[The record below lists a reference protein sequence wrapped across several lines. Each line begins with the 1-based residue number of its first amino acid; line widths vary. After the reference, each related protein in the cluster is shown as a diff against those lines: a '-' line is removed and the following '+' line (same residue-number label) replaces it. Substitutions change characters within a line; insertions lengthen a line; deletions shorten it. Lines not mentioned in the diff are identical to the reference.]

1 MATIKWDS
9 AGLIPA
15 APEDTQFQIDTF
27 CHPLVSD
34 LVTRLNE
41 ATGDPLAALCD
52 PTFLASLETKYSTFL
67 TDDAYV
73 VSALAQPPRKR
84 IELDL
89 GKPCA
94 VYNWE
99 LLHYLP
105 LALGVYQTSKGF
117 FPEAQRTF
125 HLLFDPTTTDT
136 SVPAPQ
142 RYWRFLGFRD
152 DLGPTSMTK
161 AYDLLLRPESEL
173 SAEDRKTKTRLLQGF
188 LACESRPFEPYLAA
202 RSHPVSFQYYVVMK
216 YMDNHI
222 AWGDY
227 LFATPSME
235 RIGEATPHYVQVG
248 NLLGRR
254 PEKIPPLGRI
264 AAKSYTQLKKEG
276 LNTVI
281 GNALVDL
288 EGQLPFDLS
297 DAAPSTQFG
306 GGHALFSI
314 RKTPYFCIPPNAKL
328 LSYWDIVEDRLA
340 KIRNCQNL
348 QGKVQMLPLF
358 DPKIDPAL
366 LVKAAA
372 AGLDIDTVVTGIN
385 QPAGPVRKEVLFQK
399 ALDMAVELRNMG
411 NELQAVIDKG
421 DNEHLAAMRQYYD
434 TTLAAQ
440 TRGVRFLQWQ
450 HAQKSTNA
458 LIASRQTAI
467 TRYNNAVWALGKPSW
482 TGLSPDREPQTS
494 LDATAEITADNFDAF
509 LRAQTGNAMYT
520 KGPDLEPFSSPD
532 PKPAAQQSG
541 ASSSGELYL
550 NNAEKDQN
558 ERIGDIRD
566 KHLAASIADA
576 AAAVFAP
583 IPDVRGHLA
592 FWGIGAEVGA
602 FSGSALAA
610 ASRAAASAT
619 RGSADYV
626 QMGSTRSALMAT
638 WQRRA
643 DDWVKEARYT
653 AKEISA
659 LGYQIVASLI
669 AEQASAREYRVA
681 ATQADNSAEMLA
693 YLNNDSFTTDTS
705 KAIAETMQSTM
716 FSSEEYLRW
725 QETQLTDLYQRT
737 YRFALDLARR
747 CEQLM
752 KRELMRPELDHV
764 TYIQPSYW
772 DAGRRGMLAG
782 QALVQDLKRMELDCL
797 DHNTRELELTRTIS
811 LRQLTPMA
819 LLTLRI
825 TGSCTVD
832 LPEWFFDRDCP
843 GHYLRRIK
851 NVAVSV
857 PALDRQDGALNLTL
871 TLQKSSVRVSP
882 SLKKERYDRFK
893 DQDDDRFVDYLGTA
907 ESIVTSTGLNDTGM
921 FETNLRDERYLPF
934 EGAGLIS
941 TWLITLPPI
950 PNRDYRAITDVNLT
964 YRYTA
969 RDDGPT
975 LAQKATASVRN
986 TLKNAMGS
994 AAGMPPLLLSLRHDF
1009 PDAWWAFRAAADN
1022 EAMKVKLEL
1031 NHFPYLVF
1039 NTTALTI
1046 EKLTLYTAKDGRVID
1061 RALPAPAAAM
1071 GNNLK
1076 NEQAV
1081 VIAIAKDDQ
1090 VLTRTTDEDVFLL
1103 VTYKVTIPKSPG
1115 EN

>member
-1 MATIKWDS
+1 MATIKWNP
-9 AGLIPA
+9 AGLIPS
-15 APEDTQFQIDTF
+15 APEDTTFQIDTF

-34 LVTRLNE
+34 LVTRLND
-41 ATGDPLAALCD
+41 ATGDPIAALCD
-52 PTFLASLETKYSTFL
+52 PTYLASLETKYSTFL
-67 TDDAYV
+67 ADDAYV

-105 LALGVYQTSKGF
+105 VALAVYQTSKGY
-117 FPEAQRTF
+117 FPEAMKTF
-125 HLLFDPTTTDT
+125 HLVFDPTTTDT

-142 RYWRFLGFRD
+142 RYWRFLGFRS
-152 DLGPTSMTK
+152 DLGPTSITN
-161 AYDLLLRPESEL
+161 AYDLLLRPDSQL
-173 SAEDRKTKTRLLQGF
+173 SADDRKTKQRLLQGF

-202 RSHPVSFQYYVVMK
+202 RSHPVSFQYYVAMK

-222 AWGDY
+222 AWADH
-227 LFATPSME
+227 LFGTPTIE
-235 RIGEATPHYVQVG
+235 RLGEATPHYVQVG

-254 PEKIPPLGRI
+254 PEKIPPLGRV
-264 AAKSYTQLKKEG
+264 AAKSYKQLKNEG

-281 GNALVDL
+281 GNAFVDL

-297 DAAPSTQFG
+297 DTAPSTQSG
-306 GGHALFSI
+306 GGHALFGT

-328 LSYWDIVEDRLA
+328 LSYWDIVDDRLT

-366 LVKAAA
+366 LVKAVA

-385 QPAGPVRKEVLFQK
+385 QPSGPVRKDVLFQK
-399 ALDMAVELRNMG
+399 ALDMAIELRNMG
-411 NELQAVIDKG
+411 NELQAAIDKG
-421 DNEHLAAMRQYYD
+421 DNEHLTAMRQYYD
-434 TTLAAQ
+434 TTIAAQ
-440 TRGVRFLQWQ
+440 TREVRFLQWQ

-458 LIASRQTAI
+458 LIASRQTAV
-467 TRYNNAVWALGKPSW
+467 TRYNNAVRALGKPPW
-482 TGLSPDREPQTS
+482 TDLSPDRDSQTT

-509 LRAQTGNAMYT
+509 LSAQTGKGIYT
-520 KGPDLEPFSSPD
+520 KGPDPEPFSSTD
-532 PKPAAQQSG
+532 PSSSAQQSG
-541 ASSSGELYL
+541 ASGAGNLYL
-550 NNAEKDQN
+550 NNAEQDQN
-558 ERIGDIRD
+558 DRIGDIRGQ
-566 KHLAASIADA
+566 HLAAAVIRTA
-576 AAAVFAP
+576 AAELHLL
-583 IPDVRGHLA
+583 PDMQAKLA
-592 FWGIGAEVGA
+592 FWGIGAGTALPTGKKVGLSTEA
-602 FSGSALAA
+602 IAAGLEGSAN
-610 ASRAAASAT
+610 S
-619 RGSADYV
+619 V
-626 QMGSTRSALMAT
+626 QMGSSRSALMAT

-653 AKEISA
+653 AKEISG

-693 YLNNDSFTTDTS
+693 YLDNDSFTTDAS
-705 KAIAETMQSTM
+705 KAVAEALQATK
-716 FSSEEYLRW
+716 FSNEECCRW
-725 QETQLTDLYQRT
+725 QESQLTDLYQRT

-752 KRELMRPELDHV
+752 KRELMRPELDNI
-764 TYIQPSYW
+764 TYIQPNYW
-772 DAGRRGMLAG
+772 DAGRRGLLAG
-782 QALVQDLKRMELDCL
+782 HALVQDLKRMELDCL

-811 LRQLTPMA
+811 LRQLAPMSLLA
-819 LLTLRI
+819 LRT

-832 LPEWFFDRDCP
+832 IPEWFFDRDCP

-882 SLKKERYDRFK
+882 TLKNGRYDRLK

-969 RDDGPT
+969 RDSGPT

-986 TLKNAMGS
+986 TLKTAMG
-994 AAGMPPLLLSLRHDF
+994 ADQGMPPLLLSLRHDF
-1009 PDAWWAFRAAADN
+1009 PDAWWTFRTAADD
-1022 EAMKVKLEL
+1022 AALKAKLEL

-1039 NTTALTI
+1039 NTTALVI
-1046 EKLTLYTAKDGRVID
+1046 EKLTLYTAQDGRVID
-1061 RALPAPAAAM
+1061 KALPAPASGV
-1071 GNNLK
+1071 GNKLK
-1076 NEQAV
+1076 NDGAV
-1081 VIAIAKDDQ
+1081 VISLDKDDQ
-1090 VLTRTTDEDVFLL
+1090 VLTRTTDEDVYLL